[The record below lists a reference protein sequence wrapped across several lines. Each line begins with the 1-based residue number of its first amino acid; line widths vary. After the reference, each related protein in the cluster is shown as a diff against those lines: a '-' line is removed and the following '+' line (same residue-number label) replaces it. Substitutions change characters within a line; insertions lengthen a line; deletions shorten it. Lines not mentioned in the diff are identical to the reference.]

1 MAFLTVVPRE
11 GDSGSW
17 ILTLHA
23 DDAHPSKVPAGLHA
37 ESWAD
42 DVLRLSEHYNAKI
55 ADADKAMQQMA
66 DAGVGP
72 QTS

>member
-11 GDSGSW
+11 GDTGSW
-17 ILTLHA
+17 ILTLHG
-23 DDAHPSKVPAGLHA
+23 DDAHPSEVTAGLHA

-42 DVLRLSEHYNAKI
+42 VLRLSQQYNARI
-55 ADADKAMQQMA
+55 DDADEAMQQMA